1 MIAAADMFFFG
12 SHAEQGDQG
21 KRSVDASHR
30 GGKPGFV
37 RIRGNRLTIPDF
49 AGNLHFNTLGNFRL
63 NPEAGL
69 VFVDFASGDM
79 LHLSGDVVLDFGAE
93 EVRTFQGAER
103 LWHRSE
109 EHTSELQSLMRFSYA
124 VLCLKKKI
132 ITH

>member
-1 MIAAADMFFFG
+1 MIRRPP
-12 SHAEQGDQG
+12 
-21 KRSVDASHR
+21 RSTRTDTLFPYTTLFRSAVDASHR

-79 LHLSGDVVLDFGAE
+79 LHLSGYVVLDFGAE
-93 EVRTFQGAER
+93 EVRTFQGPER
-103 LWHRSE
+103 LSPVAIRRWPRRQDPLPLPGHHRAASP
-109 EHTSELQSLMRFSYA
+109 
-124 VLCLKKKI
+124 
-132 ITH
+132 